1 MNTTDVLVVHAGY
14 AKYRRELLQAGVE
27 LFELKLRAGQP
38 TGRRNSSRWGCP
50 ARRCMRKPSPSMISG
65 YLSVRSILIRAR
77 RT

>member
-1 MNTTDVLVVHAGY
+1 MSY

-38 TGRRNSSRWGCP
+38 TGRQEL
-50 ARRCMRKPSPSMISG
+50 KPLGLSGAALRAKLSPSTTNG
-65 YLSVRSILIRAR
+65 CLSVRSISIRDR

>member
-38 TGRRNSSRWGCP
+38 TGRQELKPLGCP
-50 ARRCMRKPSPSMISG
+50 ARRCTRKLSPSTTNG
-65 YLSVRSILIRAR
+65 CLSVRSISIRDR